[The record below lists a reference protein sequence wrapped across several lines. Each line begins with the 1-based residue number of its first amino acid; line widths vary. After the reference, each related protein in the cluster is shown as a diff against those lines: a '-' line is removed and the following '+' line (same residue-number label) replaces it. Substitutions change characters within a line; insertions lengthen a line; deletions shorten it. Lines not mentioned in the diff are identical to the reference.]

1 MGFLNHEGKDY
12 YSALPLINVKYF
24 KSLTDGDREVWREF
38 ANKAAIKAQKVAE
51 EIARLQEEQRKTLE
65 KLILES
71 QENLMEIPG
80 VESNKKTK
88 GIATA
93 PIQSGRQL
101 NDDSEGEEVVT
112 KLPEQVHVTAEPKLE
127 SIE

>member
-1 MGFLNHEGKDY
+1 MGFLNHSGKDY

-24 KSLTDGDREVWREF
+24 KSLTDEDRDVWREF
-38 ANKAAIKAQKVAE
+38 TNKAAVKAQKIAE

-65 KLILES
+65 KLILKS

-80 VESNKKTK
+80 VATK
-88 GIATA
+88 IAATGRATA

-101 NDDSEGEEVVT
+101 NNDSEGEE
-112 KLPEQVHVTAEPKLE
+112 LA
-127 SIE
+127 

>member
-1 MGFLNHEGKDY
+1 MEDVQDLNSRNLDLREKIKNNLNSAEKRMGFLNHNGKDY

-24 KSLTDGDREVWREF
+24 KTLTDEDREVWREF
-38 ANKAAIKAQKVAE
+38 TTKAGVKAQKIAE

-80 VESNKKTK
+80 VANKIALK
-88 GIATA
+88 GNATA
-93 PIQSGRQL
+93 PI
-101 NDDSEGEEVVT
+101 
-112 KLPEQVHVTAEPKLE
+112 
-127 SIE
+127 